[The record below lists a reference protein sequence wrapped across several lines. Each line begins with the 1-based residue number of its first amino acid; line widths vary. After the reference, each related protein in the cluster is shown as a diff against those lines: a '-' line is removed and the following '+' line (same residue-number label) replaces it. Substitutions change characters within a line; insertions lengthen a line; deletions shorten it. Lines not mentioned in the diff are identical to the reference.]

1 MESQTIKCKK
11 FYLNIAICV
20 KEKHFSMTFSSKL
33 TMRRRHTGW
42 VMPIW
47 IQSCAIS
54 FPQHINEHITT
65 HIQYNT
71 QTHTHTEHSLL
82 RMCSPTTVYLCSVLA
97 LLNLQM
103 KLSHLSIHFKM
114 QTHSWQSKRGEKI
127 KFTPEVNLFCL
138 IKKKLKLWYQCKG
151 KKKRCNKSL

>member
-1 MESQTIKCKK
+1 MQYVCMLFILFYALQHRFPLDQNKKNDKMESQTIKCKK

-47 IQSCAIS
+47 IQSCTIC

-65 HIQYNT
+65 HIQ
-71 QTHTHTEHSLL
+71 HTYTYRALPAAHVLPDYSISLL
-82 RMCSPTTVYLCSVLA
+82 CFSSVEPA
-97 LLNLQM
+97 D
-103 KLSHLSIHFKM
+103 
-114 QTHSWQSKRGEKI
+114 EA
-127 KFTPEVNLFCL
+127 FTPFD
-138 IKKKLKLWYQCKG
+138 
-151 KKKRCNKSL
+151 SF